1 MTEHY
6 FDALEKKIDRLIQ
19 RIEELEME
27 NRHLREQDSRLREE
41 RAQLI
46 QLSNQTQ
53 GKVEAMIQRLKS
65 LEQSS

>member
-6 FDALEKKIDRLIQ
+6 FDALEQKIDRLIHK
-19 RIEELEME
+19 IDELERE
-27 NRHLREQDSRLREE
+27 NQRLKDQENKLREE